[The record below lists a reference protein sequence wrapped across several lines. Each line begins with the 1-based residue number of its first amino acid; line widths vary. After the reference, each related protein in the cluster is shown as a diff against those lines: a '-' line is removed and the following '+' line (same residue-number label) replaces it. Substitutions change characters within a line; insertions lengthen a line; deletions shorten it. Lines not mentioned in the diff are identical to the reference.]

1 MHQHDQGNLNKVSPK
16 RYSSSG
22 AAPVQPLQEPC
33 KQSHLYGSTTGAA
46 PTEKMHTYDEFIPE
60 AEKNGGQREDVPSSG
75 ASAAAGGMKAK
86 RLGILGTRGEWRRK
100 GIVKLWDLGLSVF
113 AHGFYTLRIWAHL
126 SL

>member
-16 RYSSSG
+16 RYNSSG

-100 GIVKLWDLGLSVF
+100 GIVKL
-113 AHGFYTLRIWAHL
+113 
-126 SL
+126 